1 MEIRRNPPTAKLCE
15 KKGGGVSGKKV
26 LKYFSLNCL
35 IILKILFFKVTINP
49 LVHRIHI
56 EI

>member
-15 KKGGGVSGKKV
+15 KKGGVSGRKV

-49 LVHRIHI
+49 LVQRIHI